1 MSEVTIPRPV
11 QSGAQ
16 PSESIANICV
26 ALWVTP
32 ASRWESLLPLF
43 EAAGFSTPPQTAT
56 QSWLDEVRKS
66 APVGRL
72 GVAALKPMHNPALR
86 TVSDELFA
94 SCAAPI
100 LIRTAE
106 EGEEILADFADR
118 ELPDGRLLLLHERP
132 ERMLVEAMRAGTD
145 PEAMLERWMQAC
157 RRLLEFYRRNRGRA
171 SLIDV
176 DVALAAPAG
185 FIEFCA
191 RSFGSAVP
199 ARIPRPVTAAS
210 GTEIA
215 HLIAAQMIA
224 QSREVKRLL
233 AELEALSSPIGEPQD
248 ALTIDCA
255 AVFREQLKHRESLNA
270 IARER
275 EAALAQL
282 DAKKEEYQKE
292 KELLLL
298 QLNQLQEELEGL
310 SSEMRRLRDS
320 AAAQQAERERLEGR
334 VAELSAACEEQNQ
347 RIVHLV
353 GERER
358 QVREL
363 QARITQVEAER
374 AELAALAEARNGEVI
389 ELRTRLEAADAGLR
403 EAKQD
408 NELLLLQLH
417 QAQEELES
425 SYRQFQSANAR
436 QKKTEEE
443 LRQTAAALTSANREL
458 ESTTAE
464 LKSATRE
471 LRLTRERLRKSK
483 EMLALARRKISYRE
497 RRIRYMES
505 SRSWKVTAPL
515 RAMVNLFS
523 GRGSREDAA

>member
-86 TVSDELFA
+86 AVTDELFA

-100 LIRTAE
+100 LISTAE

-132 ERMLVEAMRAGTD
+132 ERMLVEAMRAGTA

-157 RRLLEFYRRNRGRA
+157 RRLLDFHRRNRGRA

-224 QSREVKRLL
+224 QSREVNRLL
-233 AELEALSSPIGEPQD
+233 AELEALSSPIGEPQN
-248 ALTIDCA
+248 APTIDCA

-282 DAKKEEYQKE
+282 DAKQAEYQKE

-320 AAAQQAERERLEGR
+320 AAAQQA
-334 VAELSAACEEQNQ
+334 
-347 RIVHLV
+347 
-353 GERER
+353 ERER